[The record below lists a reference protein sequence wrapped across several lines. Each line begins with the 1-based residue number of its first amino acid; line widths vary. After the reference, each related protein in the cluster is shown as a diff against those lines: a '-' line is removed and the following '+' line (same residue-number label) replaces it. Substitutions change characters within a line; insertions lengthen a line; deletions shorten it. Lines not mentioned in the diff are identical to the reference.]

1 MLAIFF
7 KFSRE
12 IPVSISK
19 ILVVFD
25 LDLLMSLFGLQSIN
39 RFRESTF
46 IQVNL
51 YILILMAFENL
62 DANSIILFL
71 VGLLISTVVIYLVTL
86 VLGHRR
92 SLKLAFFTAI
102 IGSIVYGISYA
113 LFGNGF
119 LSAVL
124 GGIAWLLALKTIY
137 RMGWLKALIVAV
149 IVWII
154 TTAIGTLLPT
164 AIGPL

>member
-1 MLAIFF
+1 M
-7 KFSRE
+7 
-12 IPVSISK
+12 V
-19 ILVVFD
+19 
-25 LDLLMSLFGLQSIN
+25 
-39 RFRESTF
+39 
-46 IQVNL
+46 
-51 YILILMAFENL
+51 FENL
-62 DANSIILFL
+62 DANSIIIFL

-86 VLGHRR
+86 VLGQRR
-92 SLKLAFFTAI
+92 SLKLSFFTAI

-119 LSAVL
+119 LSALL

>member
-1 MLAIFF
+1 
-7 KFSRE
+7 
-12 IPVSISK
+12 
-19 ILVVFD
+19 
-25 LDLLMSLFGLQSIN
+25 
-39 RFRESTF
+39 
-46 IQVNL
+46 
-51 YILILMAFENL
+51 MAFENI
-62 DANSIILFL
+62 DANSIIIFL
-71 VGLLISTVVIYLVTL
+71 VGLLISTVVIYLITFI
-86 VLGHRR
+86 LGQRR
-92 SLKLAFFTAI
+92 GIKLALFTAF

-113 LFGNGF
+113 LLGNGL